1 VAKTAGHLRSPVTGL
16 KQSSRAVTVFLPQDV
31 HETLREL
38 ASQNER
44 SVSAEIRYLIRKYT
58 SDPYTFSD

>member
-1 VAKTAGHLRSPVTGL
+1 
-16 KQSSRAVTVFLPQDV
+16 VTVFLPQDV